1 MDKTAV
7 YTTSGR
13 IPDVELTA
21 FQVLDNGQN
30 DSGAPQ
36 GYAKDSR
43 QVYFHNG
50 DGKVKII
57 KGAEVSS
64 FRSLGDTYFAR
75 DEKRIYA
82 YGKQLPKAELTSWEL
97 LGHWYSR
104 DVRRVYYLNREI
116 KGADWD
122 SFAVCTP
129 PEAPPLADHLAR
141 DKEHFYQ
148 NDEMIEEPLWL
159 ERLHELKPEQ

>member
-13 IPDVELTA
+13 IPDAELAA
-21 FQVLDNGQN
+21 FQVLDKGQN

-82 YGKQLPKAELTSWEL
+82 YGKQLSK
-97 LGHWYSR
+97 R
-104 DVRRVYYLNREI
+104 I
-116 KGADWD
+116 
-122 SFAVCTP
+122 
-129 PEAPPLADHLAR
+129 
-141 DKEHFYQ
+141 
-148 NDEMIEEPLWL
+148 
-159 ERLHELKPEQ
+159 